1 MRPWAGRENTVGV
14 KHVEGLDLGVEE
26 LVGARR
32 LPAVELVG
40 HGELRVEAARQDDLE
55 EGEVPERVRPRPLQ
69 QVADLAL
76 VVPHPELDVLD
87 VGLAAEAVL
96 VVEVGGRLEVGHP
109 EDLLLLVAAAL
120 L

>member
-1 MRPWAGRENTVGV
+1 M
-14 KHVEGLDLGVEE
+14 
-26 LVGARR
+26 
-32 LPAVELVG
+32 
-40 HGELRVEAARQDDLE
+40 
-55 EGEVPERVRPRPLQ
+55 VPERVRPRPLQ

-87 VGLAAEAVL
+87 VSLAADAVL

-109 EDLLLLVAAAL
+109 QDLLLLVAAAL

>member
-1 MRPWAGRENTVGV
+1 MFTDVSDFDPISPSCNFHATYQYCSSGIHHL
-14 KHVEGLDLGVEE
+14 KM
-26 LVGARR
+26 
-32 LPAVELVG
+32 
-40 HGELRVEAARQDDLE
+40 
-55 EGEVPERVRPRPLQ
+55 VPERVGPRPLQ

-87 VGLAAEAVL
+87 VGLAAAEAVL

-109 EDLLLLVAAAL
+109 QDLLLLVAAAL